1 MKKTLEELAAKQLA
15 ATKAAWDAE
24 KAAWDAACA
33 TKSDDKTAF
42 EAAWAD
48 YDVAKAALVA
58 ALAAVSA

>member
-1 MKKTLEELAAKQLA
+1 MKKVINGVEYNIKIV
-15 ATKAAWDAE
+15 AAWDAE